1 MIKYKCNNTKLIVL
15 NLKYDLL
22 RNRYIILSATIK
34 THIVSDKSKLII
46 IIKNDNMQ
54 FNIVNLWRLRFI
66 FCIKLFIM
74 LTATSMII
82 GAVATLGITCSSGVI
97 NKDKAN
103 KIATVIF
110 TTYPLPLALSATKLS
125 K

>member
-54 FNIVNLWRLRFI
+54 FNIVNL
-66 FCIKLFIM
+66 
-74 LTATSMII
+74 
-82 GAVATLGITCSSGVI
+82 
-97 NKDKAN
+97 
-103 KIATVIF
+103 
-110 TTYPLPLALSATKLS
+110 
-125 K
+125 